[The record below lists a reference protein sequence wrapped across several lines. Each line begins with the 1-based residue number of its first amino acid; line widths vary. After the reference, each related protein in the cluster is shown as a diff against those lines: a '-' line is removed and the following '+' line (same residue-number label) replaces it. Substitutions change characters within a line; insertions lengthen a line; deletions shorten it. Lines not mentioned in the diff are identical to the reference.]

1 MLANEPTFV
10 FTVGAPLD
18 NLWHKLRGRSQIER
32 MSMSRRRLMG
42 SLASLPVAMQS
53 HLVPAQD
60 ATPPANVMEYEALA
74 RAALPPAH
82 FAYLNGGTDDNR
94 TVAINHEAFAHFQI
108 RARRFVDV
116 STTDMAIKVFGAA
129 WATPIYLS
137 AIGGTRAF
145 HPEGEVAVARAAAAK
160 SANYML
166 STAASFSVEDV
177 TKARDAPVWHQ
188 LYATDDWKV
197 TEGIVKRAENAG
209 CPAVVLTVDSNG
221 ARNNETMARAMRE
234 DTRDCTVC
242 HINNS
247 HDFVRK
253 APIFAGLDVSKVR
266 AASPLNITWDF
277 LARLRK
283 LVKVKLL
290 VKGIVTAEDAAHCLE
305 HGIDGIVISNHG
317 GRTEETLRSTIDCL
331 PEIVAAVKA
340 RVPIFLDGGVRRGT
354 DVFKALALGATG
366 VGIGRPYGWALAAAG
381 QKGVEDVLTILTRE
395 LAAMMRQAGTPD
407 IRSIDSSRVL
417 RS

>member
-1 MLANEPTFV
+1 MLAKQAPFV
-10 FTVGAPLD
+10 FTVGARLGY
-18 NLWHKLRGRSQIER
+18 LWHELHRRSIPG
-32 MSMSRRRLMG
+32 MIMSRRMLMG

-53 HLVPAQD
+53 RLVAAQD
-60 ATPPANVMEYEALA
+60 AAPPANVMEYEALA

-82 FAYLNGGTDDNR
+82 FAYLSGGTDDNR

-108 RARRFVDV
+108 RARRFIDV
-116 STTDMAIKVFGAA
+116 SRTDMGITVFGAA
-129 WATPIYLS
+129 WASPIYLS

-160 SANYML
+160 SANFML

-177 TKARDAPVWHQ
+177 TKARGAPVWHQ

-209 CPAVVLTVDSNG
+209 CPAIVLTVDSNG
-221 ARNNETMARAMRE
+221 ARNNEMMARAMRE
-234 DTRDCTVC
+234 DKRDCTVC

-266 AASPLNITWDF
+266 AASPLNITWEF
-277 LARLRK
+277 LGKLRK
-283 LVKVKLL
+283 LVKGKLL
-290 VKGIVTAEDAAHCLE
+290 VKGIVTGEDAAQCLE
-305 HGIDGIVISNHG
+305 HGVDGIVISNHG

-331 PEIVAAVKA
+331 PEIATAVKGRA
-340 RVPIFLDGGVRRGT
+340 PIFLDGGVRRGT

-366 VGIGRPYGWALAAAG
+366 VGIGRPYGWALAASG
-381 QKGVEDVLTILTRE
+381 QEGVEAVLTILTRE
-395 LAAMMRQAGTPD
+395 LSAIMRQAGTPD
-407 IRSIDSSRVL
+407 IRSIDGSRVL

>member
-1 MLANEPTFV
+1 MLANEAGFV
-10 FTVGAPLD
+10 FTVGASSS
-18 NLWHKLRGRSQIER
+18 NLWHKLRGRSQIPH
-32 MSMSRRRLMG
+32 MTISRRMLMG

-53 HLVPAQD
+53 RFLPAQE
-60 ATPPANVMEYEALA
+60 AAPPANVMEYEALA

-94 TVAINHEAFAHFQI
+94 TVAANHEAFSRFQI

-116 STTDMAIKVFGAA
+116 STTDTAVKVFDAV
-129 WATPIYLS
+129 WSTPIYLS

-177 TKARDAPVWHQ
+177 TKARGAPVWHQ
-188 LYATDDWKV
+188 LYATDNWKV
-197 TEGIVKRAENAG
+197 TEGIVKRAENTG
-209 CPAVVLTVDSNG
+209 CPAIVLTVDSNG
-221 ARNNETMARAMRE
+221 ARNNEAMARAMRE
-234 DTRDCTVC
+234 DKRDCTTC

-253 APIFAGLDVSKVR
+253 APIFAGLDVSEVR
-266 AASPLNITWDF
+266 AASPLNITWEL

-290 VKGIVTAEDAAHCLE
+290 VKGIVTAEDATQCLE
-305 HGIDGIVISNHG
+305 HGVDGIVISNHG
-317 GRTEETLRSTIDCL
+317 GRTEETLRSTLDCL
-331 PEIVAAVKA
+331 PEIVAAVQT
-340 RVPIFLDGGVRRGT
+340 RVPIFIDGGVRRGT

-381 QKGVEDVLTILTRE
+381 QKGVEDVLTILNRE
-395 LAAMMRQAGTPD
+395 LAAIMRQAGTP
-407 IRSIDSSRVL
+407 SIAAIDRTRVL